1 MAARYIYMFIDLNLS
16 CEMLTVSLPV
26 SVNRWRI

>member
-1 MAARYIYMFIDLNLS
+1 MAARYIYMFIYLNLS
-16 CEMLTVSLPV
+16 CEMLTSLPV